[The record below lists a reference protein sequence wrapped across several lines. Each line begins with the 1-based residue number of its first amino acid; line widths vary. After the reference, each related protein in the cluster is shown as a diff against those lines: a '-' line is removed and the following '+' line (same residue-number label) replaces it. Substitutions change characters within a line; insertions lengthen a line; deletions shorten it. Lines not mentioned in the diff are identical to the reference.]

1 MNKKILIAG
10 VIALAVLA
18 SSMAIISEVDDGSV
32 SADTADTYVA
42 KIGDAK
48 YQTLQSAFQAVESGQ
63 TIELLTDC
71 TGGGLFLGAGS
82 KTITLDFNGY
92 TYTATAPSVG
102 SPGTQTQAFH
112 FEKGNTV
119 TLKDG
124 TLKLS
129 NESTLKMGIQ
139 NYCTLTLNN
148 FDVDASGDTYCSYAI
163 SNNFGSLTVTGGS
176 DITAYSGKVAFD
188 VYYWPNN
195 SYAEGVTVTFDSDY
209 TGTVSGKIEYGSD
222 GTSTGKADVA
232 TKAKLVINAG
242 TFISSFTVCNLNDN
256 GDTGITIN
264 GGSFTDLV
272 DAVRYAASGIT
283 IKLADDATGPGIGL
297 FNTERGQYK
306 IAAKS
311 LTIDLGGHTYTVI
324 GPAVGSGDKYLT
336 QGFHLET
343 GCGDFTL
350 KNGTITSLSGSG
362 VMMLVQNYCTLTLD
376 DVILDGSNIG
386 NGQYVLSNNCG
397 VVSITGTTSITA
409 PTDGF
414 AFDACS
420 TNQEVYSA
428 GTQVTVD
435 TTGTITGKVEF
446 GIWGN
451 VPNPVNTS
459 LTINNGIFIGDLIVD
474 PRLSDAAETKIIING
489 GSFTDLVDAVRYA
502 ASGITI
508 KLADDATGP
517 GIGLFNTE

>member
-32 SADTADTYVA
+32 SAEITNTDVA

-63 TIELLTDC
+63 MIELLTDC

-102 SPGTQTQAFH
+102 SLGTPTQAFH
-112 FEKGNTV
+112 FERGNTV

-148 FDVDASGDTYCSYAI
+148 FDVDASEDTYCSYAI

-188 VYYWPNN
+188 VYYWPSN
-195 SYAEGVTVTFDSDY
+195 SYAEGVTVTFGSDY

-242 TFISSFTVCNLNDN
+242 TFISSFTVYGLNDN

-272 DAVRYAASGIT
+272 DAVRYAASGKT

-324 GPAVGSGDKYLT
+324 GPAVGSGDNYLT

-343 GCGDFTL
+343 GCENFTL
-350 KNGTITSLSGSG
+350 KNGTITSQSE
-362 VMMLVQNYCTLTLD
+362 VRRE
-376 DVILDGSNIG
+376 
-386 NGQYVLSNNCG
+386 
-397 VVSITGTTSITA
+397 
-409 PTDGF
+409 
-414 AFDACS
+414 DA
-420 TNQEVYSA
+420 
-428 GTQVTVD
+428 
-435 TTGTITGKVEF
+435 
-446 GIWGN
+446 
-451 VPNPVNTS
+451 
-459 LTINNGIFIGDLIVD
+459 
-474 PRLSDAAETKIIING
+474 
-489 GSFTDLVDAVRYA
+489 
-502 ASGITI
+502 
-508 KLADDATGP
+508 GP
-517 GIGLFNTE
+517 ELL